1 MEIRWD
7 APRAFVLGFNTMLPA
22 LKAISLGY
30 FSLGQQRKVTRAAA
44 ADRNARR
51 VGGQIAE
58 SQQLKP
64 QQTKR
69 PAHVPMCRA
78 FQTVLCKR

>member
-30 FSLGQQRKVTRAAA
+30 FSLGQQRKVTRLPAGS
-44 ADRNARR
+44 RNARCVSGPLAGSR
-51 VGGQIAE
+51 QLNTDALDFGLYQHDKLKISAHQIDE
-58 SQQLKP
+58 
-64 QQTKR
+64 
-69 PAHVPMCRA
+69 
-78 FQTVLCKR
+78 

>member
-22 LKAISLGY
+22 LEAISLGY

-44 ADRNARR
+44 AARNARC
-51 VGGQIAE
+51 VSGQIAAAPDLRQDDE
-58 SQQLKP
+58 K
-64 QQTKR
+64 KNGER
-69 PAHVPMCRA
+69 P
-78 FQTVLCKR
+78 

>member
-7 APRAFVLGFNTMLPA
+7 ALRAFALGFNTMLPA

-44 ADRNARR
+44 AVRNARC
-51 VGGQIAE
+51 VNGQIAATHGRRQHE
-58 SQQLKP
+58 NNIAQY
-64 QQTKR
+64 
-69 PAHVPMCRA
+69 PAP
-78 FQTVLCKR
+78 TN